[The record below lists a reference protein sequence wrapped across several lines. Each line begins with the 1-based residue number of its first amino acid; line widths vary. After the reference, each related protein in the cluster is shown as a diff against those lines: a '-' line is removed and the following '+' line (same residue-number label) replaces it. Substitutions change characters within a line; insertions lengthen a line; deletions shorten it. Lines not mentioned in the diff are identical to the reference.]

1 MKYKLEDL
9 IDVKLF
15 QNLQEKLDSVYS
27 FPSAIIDNDGKVLTA
42 VAWQDICTK
51 FHRANPLCERECVKS
66 DQYILNHIKEANP
79 AVSYTCPHGLI
90 DNATPIIIEGN
101 HLGNFFTGQFFLE
114 EPNLE
119 FFRNQAKKYGFNEKE
134 YIEAVKKV
142 PVWTK
147 DKLRA
152 YLEFIKVFIEII
164 AGIGLK
170 SLRNIEYNEIIKES
184 EERYRLVIQ
193 NTSDWIWEVDKSG
206 KYVYSSENI
215 ERILGYTSAEIIGKT
230 PFDFMPEKE
239 SKRVNEIF
247 RNLIETKS
255 VIVNLENWNI
265 HKDGHSVC
273 LLTNGYPLLDGNG
286 NVVGYKGGD
295 TDITL
300 RKQSELKLK
309 QQLLFTTALNEIAE
323 IINSNDDPNDILKNT
338 NRIVGETLKADRI
351 SIYDISFERNSI
363 EGLCEWLNEENHS
376 IKSTKGQFTSIEIF
390 LNTFKEIKKRR
401 KYIVSYSND
410 VNELIKKDKKD
421 NLLHQDLSIKSLL
434 WYPFLFNE
442 NGYYL
447 FTINQISEQR
457 VWTNEEL
464 NFIESAAKQVSLAL
478 MKIKLLE
485 ERKKAEDALA
495 YNHRM
500 LLKLSN
506 QVPGVIYQ
514 YRLYKDGSS
523 CFPFSSEG
531 MNEIYEYSPEEVKE
545 DATPVFGRL
554 HPEDIQRVS
563 DLIYESARTQNVFYC
578 EFRVVLPKKGL
589 RWRFSHAV
597 PEKMEDGSTLWHG
610 IIYDITERKKT
621 EEELIRAK
629 EKAEESDKLKSA
641 FLANMSHEIRTPM
654 NGILGFAQLLKEPKL
669 TGEEQQS
676 YISIIEKSGARMLN
690 IINDIVD
697 ISKIESGQAIVNL
710 SESNINHQIEYI
722 YTFFKPEAESKNLK
736 LSYNN
741 SFPDTD
747 AEIITDKEKLY
758 AILTNLVKNAIK
770 FSDKGMISFGYKKE
784 KDYLEFFVRDEG
796 IGIPRH
802 RQDEIFK
809 SFVQADISDKMAFQ
823 GAGLGL
829 AITKAYVE
837 MLGGEIRVESDEGKG
852 STFYFTI
859 PFNIRSKS
867 KNKSILRKSGKEDE
881 ELKKLKILIAEDD
894 EECSKL
900 LEIMVKKYSKS
911 TLTSSTG
918 KETLELYR
926 KNPDIDLILMDLKM
940 PNMNGYETTREIR
953 KLNNDVIILAQTAY
967 ALAGDEEK
975 AITAGCN
982 GYLSKPIKQK
992 VIDDLLIKYFKNK

>member
-1 MKYKLEDL
+1 M
-9 IDVKLF
+9 
-15 QNLQEKLDSVYS
+15 
-27 FPSAIIDNDGKVLTA
+27 
-42 VAWQDICTK
+42 
-51 FHRANPLCERECVKS
+51 
-66 DQYILNHIKEANP
+66 
-79 AVSYTCPHGLI
+79 
-90 DNATPIIIEGN
+90 
-101 HLGNFFTGQFFLE
+101 
-114 EPNLE
+114 
-119 FFRNQAKKYGFNEKE
+119 
-134 YIEAVKKV
+134 
-142 PVWTK
+142 
-147 DKLRA
+147 
-152 YLEFIKVFIEII
+152 
-164 AGIGLK
+164 
-170 SLRNIEYNEIIKES
+170 
-184 EERYRLVIQ
+184 
-193 NTSDWIWEVDKSG
+193 
-206 KYVYSSENI
+206 
-215 ERILGYTSAEIIGKT
+215 
-230 PFDFMPEKE
+230 
-239 SKRVNEIF
+239 
-247 RNLIETKS
+247 
-255 VIVNLENWNI
+255 
-265 HKDGHSVC
+265 
-273 LLTNGYPLLDGNG
+273 
-286 NVVGYKGGD
+286 
-295 TDITL
+295 
-300 RKQSELKLK
+300 
-309 QQLLFTTALNEIAE
+309 
-323 IINSNDDPNDILKNT
+323 
-338 NRIVGETLKADRI
+338 
-351 SIYDISFERNSI
+351 
-363 EGLCEWLNEENHS
+363 LNEENHS

-390 LNTFKEIKKRR
+390 LNTFKEIKKSR

-421 NLLHQDLSIKSLL
+421 NVLHRDLSIKSLL

-531 MNEIYEYSPEEVKE
+531 MNEIYEYSPEEVRE

-563 DLIYESARTQNVFYC
+563 DLIYESARTLNVFYC

-736 LSYNN
+736 LSYYN
-741 SFPDTD
+741 SFPNKD

-784 KDYLEFFVRDEG
+784 KDYLKFYVRDEG

-867 KNKSILRKSGKEDE
+867 KNKSISRKSGKKDE

-900 LEIMVKKYSKS
+900 LEFMVKKYSKS

-926 KNPDIDLILMDLKM
+926 NNPDIDLILMDLKM

-982 GYLSKPIKQK
+982 GYLSKPIKQE

>member
-1 MKYKLEDL
+1 
-9 IDVKLF
+9 
-15 QNLQEKLDSVYS
+15 
-27 FPSAIIDNDGKVLTA
+27 
-42 VAWQDICTK
+42 
-51 FHRANPLCERECVKS
+51 
-66 DQYILNHIKEANP
+66 
-79 AVSYTCPHGLI
+79 
-90 DNATPIIIEGN
+90 
-101 HLGNFFTGQFFLE
+101 
-114 EPNLE
+114 
-119 FFRNQAKKYGFNEKE
+119 
-134 YIEAVKKV
+134 
-142 PVWTK
+142 
-147 DKLRA
+147 
-152 YLEFIKVFIEII
+152 
-164 AGIGLK
+164 
-170 SLRNIEYNEIIKES
+170 
-184 EERYRLVIQ
+184 
-193 NTSDWIWEVDKSG
+193 
-206 KYVYSSENI
+206 
-215 ERILGYTSAEIIGKT
+215 
-230 PFDFMPEKE
+230 
-239 SKRVNEIF
+239 
-247 RNLIETKS
+247 
-255 VIVNLENWNI
+255 
-265 HKDGHSVC
+265 
-273 LLTNGYPLLDGNG
+273 
-286 NVVGYKGGD
+286 
-295 TDITL
+295 
-300 RKQSELKLK
+300 
-309 QQLLFTTALNEIAE
+309 
-323 IINSNDDPNDILKNT
+323 
-338 NRIVGETLKADRI
+338 
-351 SIYDISFERNSI
+351 
-363 EGLCEWLNEENHS
+363 
-376 IKSTKGQFTSIEIF
+376 
-390 LNTFKEIKKRR
+390 
-401 KYIVSYSND
+401 
-410 VNELIKKDKKD
+410 
-421 NLLHQDLSIKSLL
+421 
-434 WYPFLFNE
+434 
-442 NGYYL
+442 
-447 FTINQISEQR
+447 
-457 VWTNEEL
+457 
-464 NFIESAAKQVSLAL
+464 
-478 MKIKLLE
+478 
-485 ERKKAEDALA
+485 
-495 YNHRM
+495 
-500 LLKLSN
+500 
-506 QVPGVIYQ
+506 
-514 YRLYKDGSS
+514 
-523 CFPFSSEG
+523 
-531 MNEIYEYSPEEVKE
+531 MNEIYEYSPEEVRE

-589 RWRFSHAV
+589 RWRFSQAV

-676 YISIIEKSGARMLN
+676 HISIIEKSGARMLN

-736 LSYNN
+736 LSYYN
-741 SFPDTD
+741 SFLDTD

-784 KDYLEFFVRDEG
+784 KDYLEFYVRDEG

-867 KNKSILRKSGKEDE
+867 KNKSILRKYGKEDE

-900 LEIMVKKYSKS
+900 LEFMVKKYSKS

-982 GYLSKPIKQK
+982 GYLSKPIKQE

>member
-1 MKYKLEDL
+1 M
-9 IDVKLF
+9 
-15 QNLQEKLDSVYS
+15 
-27 FPSAIIDNDGKVLTA
+27 
-42 VAWQDICTK
+42 
-51 FHRANPLCERECVKS
+51 
-66 DQYILNHIKEANP
+66 
-79 AVSYTCPHGLI
+79 
-90 DNATPIIIEGN
+90 
-101 HLGNFFTGQFFLE
+101 
-114 EPNLE
+114 
-119 FFRNQAKKYGFNEKE
+119 
-134 YIEAVKKV
+134 
-142 PVWTK
+142 
-147 DKLRA
+147 
-152 YLEFIKVFIEII
+152 FIEII

-184 EERYRLVIQ
+184 EERYRLVLQ
-193 NTSDWIWEVDKSG
+193 NTSDWIWEVNKNG

-215 ERILGYTSAEIIGKT
+215 ERILGYTSAEIMGKT
-230 PFDFMPEKE
+230 PFDFMQEKE

-247 RNLIETKS
+247 KNLIETKS

-265 HKDGHSVC
+265 HKDGHPVC
-273 LLTNGYPLLDGNG
+273 LLTNGYPLLDDTG

-323 IINSNDDPNDILKNT
+323 IISSNDDSNDILKNT
-338 NRIVGETLKADRI
+338 NMIVGETLKADRI
-351 SIYDISFERNSI
+351 SIYDISFERKSI
-363 EGLCEWLNEENHS
+363 EGLCEWLREDRHE
-376 IKSTKGQFTSIEIF
+376 IKSTKGQFTSLEMF
-390 LNTFKEIKKRR
+390 LNTFKGIR
-401 KYIVSYSND
+401 KSRKHIESHSND
-410 VNELIKKDKKD
+410 INELIKKDKRE
-421 NLLHQDLSIKSLL
+421 NLLHGDLNIKSLL
-434 WYPFLFNE
+434 WYPFAFNE
-442 NGYYL
+442 YGYYL
-447 FTINQISEQR
+447 FTINQISEPR
-457 VWTNEEL
+457 VWTNEEI
-464 NFIESAAKQVSLAL
+464 NFIESVAKQVSLAL
-478 MKIKLLE
+478 MKIRLLE

-514 YRLYKDGSS
+514 YRLYENGSS
-523 CFPFSSEG
+523 CFPYSSEG
-531 MNEIYEYSPEEVKE
+531 MNEIYEYSPEEVRE

-554 HPEDIQRVS
+554 HPDDIQRVS
-563 DLIYESARTQNVFYC
+563 DLIFESARTQNVFYC

-597 PEKMEDGSTLWHG
+597 PEKMKDGSTLWHG

-669 TGEEQQS
+669 TGEEQQN

-697 ISKIESGQAIVNL
+697 ISKIESGQALVKL
-710 SESNINHQIEYI
+710 SESNINQQIEYI

-736 LSYNN
+736 LSYDN
-741 SFPDTD
+741 SLPDTD
-747 AEIITDKEKLY
+747 VEITTDKEKLY

-770 FSDKGMISFGYKKE
+770 FSYKGTINFGYKKE
-784 KDYLEFFVRDEG
+784 KDYLEFYVRDEG
-796 IGIPRH
+796 IGIPKH
-802 RQDEIFK
+802 RQEEIFK

-837 MLGGEIRVESDEGKG
+837 MLGGKIRVESDEGNG

-859 PFNIRSKS
+859 PFNIRK
-867 KNKSILRKSGKEDE
+867 KNKNESIERKSEKKDE
-881 ELKKLKILIAEDD
+881 QLKKLKILIAEDD
-894 EECSKL
+894 EECSML
-900 LEIMVKKYSKS
+900 LELMVKKYSKD
-911 TLTSSTG
+911 TLTSTTG
-918 KETLELYR
+918 MDTLEIYR
-926 KNPDIDLILMDLKM
+926 NNPDIDLILMDLKM
-940 PNMNGYETTREIR
+940 PNMNGYDTTREIR
-953 KLNNDVIILAQTAY
+953 KLNNDVIILAQTAF

-982 GYLSKPIKQK
+982 GYLSKPIKQE
-992 VIDDLLIKYFKNK
+992 VIDELVIKYFKNR